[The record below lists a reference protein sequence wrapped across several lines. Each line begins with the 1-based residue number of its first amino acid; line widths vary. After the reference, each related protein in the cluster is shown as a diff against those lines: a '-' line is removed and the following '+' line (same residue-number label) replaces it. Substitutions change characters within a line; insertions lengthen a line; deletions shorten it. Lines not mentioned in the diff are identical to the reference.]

1 MREYINANIRVIK
14 TDLKKRT
21 KKLSKLNSDSI
32 REEFKEWDDPLYE
45 KELISYCKALG
56 NIYRIQ
62 DFVISEESSSD
73 KPKVIKM
80 YLDSPIPNNG
90 FYDGLHTNKY
100 GSKIIG
106 NVYIGSESSVWYN
119 CVIRA
124 DVNHVRIG
132 KKTNIQDGTI
142 IHVSSSGFSATG
154 GKGCPTLIGNNVTIG
169 HNATIHA
176 CTINDYSLVGMG
188 SIILDGS
195 VIEKMSF
202 VAAGSLVPPGT
213 QIGKEELW
221 AGNPARFKRKINEK
235 EQKGNKYNCNNNF
248 TYFIFI
254 LL

>member
-1 MREYINANIRVIK
+1 MYSENKIIPHKGIFP
-14 TDLKKRT
+14 DL
-21 KKLSKLNSDSI
+21 
-32 REEFKEWDDPLYE
+32 E
-45 KELISYCKALG
+45 KDVFLA
-56 NIYRIQ
+56 
-62 DFVISEESSSD
+62 
-73 KPKVIKM
+73 P
-80 YLDSPIPNNG
+80 
-90 FYDGLHTNKY
+90 

-124 DVNHVRIG
+124 DVNYVRIG

-195 VIEKMSF
+195 VLEEMSF
-202 VAAGSLVPPGT
+202 VAAGSLVAPGT

-221 AGNPARFKRKINEK
+221 AGNPARFKRMINEK
-235 EQKGNKYNCNNNF
+235 EQNLIINTPD
-248 TYFIFI
+248 TYS
-254 LL
+254 LLREEFLKK

>member
-1 MREYINANIRVIK
+1 MYSENKIIPHKGIFP
-14 TDLKKRT
+14 DL
-21 KKLSKLNSDSI
+21 
-32 REEFKEWDDPLYE
+32 E
-45 KELISYCKALG
+45 KNVFLAA
-56 NIYRIQ
+56 
-62 DFVISEESSSD
+62 
-73 KPKVIKM
+73 
-80 YLDSPIPNNG
+80 
-90 FYDGLHTNKY
+90 

-195 VIEKMSF
+195 VLEEMSF
-202 VAAGSLVPPGT
+202 VAAGSLVAPGT

-221 AGNPARFKRKINEK
+221 AGNPARFKRMINEK
-235 EQKGNKYNCNNNF
+235 EQNLIINTPD
-248 TYFIFI
+248 TYS
-254 LL
+254 LLREEFLKK